1 MILLLNQR
9 PDLVADYVSAY
20 ATLLR
25 ETVLKARRRYARR
38 AVWLLMTVI
47 LGNASVIV
55 GALAMMLWINMPE
68 LNVLK
73 VFLIPSV
80 LVILTVIAGLLVVY
94 DTDSQGELRQLNH
107 QLHQDSK
114 VLAQWFHL
122 YRQWCRWWFRLP
134 TLIDFD

>member
-38 AVWLLMTVI
+38 AVWRLMTVI

-114 VLAQWFHL
+114 VLALLRETHEQ
-122 YRQWCRWWFRLP
+122 
-134 TLIDFD
+134 I

>member
-1 MILLLNQR
+1 MLKKVILLLNQR

-114 VLAQWFHL
+114 VLAL
-122 YRQWCRWWFRLP
+122 LRETYEPICYLP
-134 TLIDFD
+134 RIVY

>member
-1 MILLLNQR
+1 MLKKVILLLNQR

-114 VLAQWFHL
+114 VLALLRETHEQ
-122 YRQWCRWWFRLP
+122 
-134 TLIDFD
+134 I

>member
-1 MILLLNQR
+1 MLKKVILLLNQR

-107 QLHQDSK
+107 QLHQDTK
-114 VLAQWFHL
+114 ELALLRETHEQ
-122 YRQWCRWWFRLP
+122 
-134 TLIDFD
+134 I

>member
-1 MILLLNQR
+1 MLKKVILLLNQR

-25 ETVLKARRRYARR
+25 ETVVKARRRYARR

-68 LNVLK
+68 LNVFK
-73 VFLIPSV
+73 VLLIPSV
-80 LVILTVIAGLLVVY
+80 LAMLTVIAGLFVIY
-94 DTDSQGELRQLNH
+94 DTDKHSEIRRLNNQLR
-107 QLHQDSK
+107 QDSK
-114 VLAQWFHL
+114 VLALLRETHEQ
-122 YRQWCRWWFRLP
+122 
-134 TLIDFD
+134 I

>member
-25 ETVLKARRRYARR
+25 ETVLKARRGYARR

-114 VLAQWFHL
+114 VLALLRETYEQ
-122 YRQWCRWWFRLP
+122 
-134 TLIDFD
+134 I

>member
-25 ETVLKARRRYARR
+25 ETVLKARRGYARR

-55 GALAMMLWINMPE
+55 GALAMMLWINRPE

-114 VLAQWFHL
+114 VLALLRETHEQ
-122 YRQWCRWWFRLP
+122 
-134 TLIDFD
+134 I

>member
-1 MILLLNQR
+1 MLKKVILLLNQR

-73 VFLIPSV
+73 VFLKSSP
-80 LVILTVIAGLLVVY
+80 
-94 DTDSQGELRQLNH
+94 
-107 QLHQDSK
+107 K
-114 VLAQWFHL
+114 VAVNSL
-122 YRQWCRWWFRLP
+122 
-134 TLIDFD
+134 

>member
-25 ETVLKARRRYARR
+25 ETVLKARRGYARR

-114 VLAQWFHL
+114 VLALLRETHEQ
-122 YRQWCRWWFRLP
+122 
-134 TLIDFD
+134 I